1 MLDAI
6 FAPRSIAV
14 VGASP
19 DERKLGHTVL
29 KNIVENGFPGA
40 IYPIHPTADEVL
52 GHAAAPS
59 ISDLPETP
67 DLAVIV
73 VPPRAVLQVAE
84 ECGQRGVQ
92 GLIVITAGFKE
103 VGAEGQKLEDQL
115 LEIVRRYNMRMVG
128 PNCLGVIDTVTKM
141 NASFAALMPLPGS
154 IAFMSQSGA
163 ICTAILDWSY
173 AEGIGFS
180 RFVSLGNKADVDE
193 VALLQAWND
202 DPQSRVILAYLEGIS
217 NGPAFMEVARQVT
230 RQTPVIAIK
239 SGTTAAGSR
248 AISSHTGSLAG
259 SEAAYE
265 AAFRQS
271 GILRAR
277 TMQDVFDQALI
288 FAYQPMIQGDRI
300 AIVTNAGGPGIL
312 ATDAVENAGLQLARF
327 ESSTIERLQRDL
339 PPTANVFNPIDIIGD
354 ARSDRY
360 RVGIEAALADPNV
373 DAVLVLLTP
382 QAQSDVPETAEV
394 IAELAEAQPEPR
406 KPVVASFM
414 GEYSLAPALKIL
426 NERRIPNYAFPE
438 RAVAALKAMYT
449 YKQRSEQP
457 AGTYESFE
465 VDHDRVKRTFDEVR
479 GQGRLELGE
488 LEAREVMAAYGM
500 RLPESQ
506 LAQSPEEAVEIAN
519 RIGYPVVMKIS
530 SPDILHKSDIGG
542 VRVGIASASEA
553 RDAFEL
559 IEYRA
564 RRYQPN
570 ADIRGVLVQQQA
582 PKGRE
587 CLVGVSRDPQLGPLI
602 GFGMGGI
609 YVEVLKDVE
618 FRLAPLSREEA
629 QEQIE
634 AIRSFPIL
642 RGVRGQA
649 PADLDSVLDTLLRV
663 SQLVIDYPE
672 IVEMDIN
679 PLMVYDKGQGSLV
692 LDARI
697 ILGDPRAA
705 EHHADHAAQAH
716 AGH

>member
-1 MLDAI
+1 
-6 FAPRSIAV
+6 
-14 VGASP
+14 
-19 DERKLGHTVL
+19 
-29 KNIVENGFPGA
+29 
-40 IYPIHPTADEVL
+40 
-52 GHAAAPS
+52 
-59 ISDLPETP
+59 LPETP

-73 VPPRAVLQVAE
+73 VPPQAVLQVAT
-84 ECGQRGVQ
+84 ECGEKGVK
-92 GLIVITAGFKE
+92 GLIVITAGFRE
-103 VGAEGQKLEDQL
+103 VGAEGRKLEDEL
-115 LEIVRRYNMRMVG
+115 LAIVQRYGMRMVG
-128 PNCLGVIDTVTKM
+128 PNCLGVIDNVAHM
-141 NASFAALMPLPGS
+141 NASFAALMPLEGS

-163 ICTAILDWSY
+163 ICTAILDWSVV
-173 AEGIGFS
+173 EGIGFS

-217 NGPAFMEVARQVT
+217 RGPEFIEVARKVT
-230 RQTPVIAIK
+230 KQTPVIAIK
-239 SGTTAAGSR
+239 SGTTDAGSR

-259 SEAAYE
+259 SENAYE

-288 FAYQPMIQGDRI
+288 FAYQPLINGDRI

-327 ESSTIERLQRDL
+327 DAATVEQLQAQL
-339 PPTANVFNPIDIIGD
+339 PPTANVYNPIDIIGD
-354 ARSDRY
+354 AKSDRY
-360 RVGIEAALADPNV
+360 HIGIKAALADPNV
-373 DAVLVLLTP
+373 DAVLVLFTP
-382 QAQSDVPETAEV
+382 QAQSDVPETAQV
-394 IAELAEAQPEPR
+394 IADLTEAQTANGNTVI

-414 GEYSLAPALKIL
+414 GEKSLGPALKIL
-426 NERRIPNYAFPE
+426 NERRIPNYPFPE
-438 RAVAALKAMYT
+438 RAVAALKSMVT
-449 YKQRSEQP
+449 YKQWLERP
-457 AGTYESFE
+457 AGDYVTFE
-465 VDHDRVKRTFDEVR
+465 VDKDRVQRTFDEVR

-488 LEAREVMAAYGM
+488 IEAREVMAAYGL

-506 LAQSPEEAVEIAN
+506 LARSPEEAVEIAN
-519 RIGYPVVMKIS
+519 RIGYPVVLKIS

-542 VRVGIASASEA
+542 VRAGIQSASEA
-553 RDAFEL
+553 RDAYEL

-587 CLVGVSRDPQLGPLI
+587 CLVGVSRDPQLGPMI

-609 YVEVLKDVE
+609 YVEVLKDVV
-618 FRLAPLSREEA
+618 FRLAPLSKQEA

-649 PADLDSVLDTLLRV
+649 PADLASILDTILRT
-663 SQLVIDYPE
+663 SQLVTDFPE

-679 PLMVYDKGQGSLV
+679 PLMVYDQGQGSIV

-697 ILGDPRAA
+697 ILND
-705 EHHADHAAQAH
+705 
-716 AGH
+716 